1 MRSEASKNLMA
12 HTIQSLNIKSHRLGN
27 TYQQPHFFILNK
39 GNNSGK
45 PLTAPCPNC
54 FVIQFNNEEEK
65 EQVYWLLFGLW
76 RSKAFHQFL
85 RGSVIPFVILKD
97 VKDCIRE
104 GFQKAIESPEQFKK
118 SVTTLRSLEQME
130 SQYKQNLLLIEEAKR
145 IVFYR
150 YILKR

>member
-1 MRSEASKNLMA
+1 MQTLNNKTHRSGS
-12 HTIQSLNIKSHRLGN
+12 

-54 FVIQFNNEEEK
+54 FVIQFNNEDEK

-76 RSKAFHQFL
+76 RSKAFNQFL
-85 RGSVIPFVILKD
+85 RGSVIPFVNLKD
-97 VKDCIRE
+97 VKDCIRA
-104 GFQKAIESPEQFKK
+104 GYQKATETPEQFKK
-118 SVTTLRSLEQME
+118 SVATLRSLEQME
-130 SQYKQNLLLIEEAKR
+130 AQYKQNLQLIAEDKQM
-145 IVFYR
+145 VFYR

>member
-1 MRSEASKNLMA
+1 MQ
-12 HTIQSLNIKSHRLGN
+12 TLNIKSHRSGS

-54 FVIQFNNEEEK
+54 FVIQFNNEDEK

-85 RGSVIPFVILKD
+85 CGSVIPFVNLKD
-97 VKDCIRE
+97 VKDCIRA
-104 GFQKAIESPEQFKK
+104 GYQKATETPEQFKK
-118 SVTTLRSLEQME
+118 SVATLRSLEQME
-130 SQYKQNLLLIEEAKR
+130 AQYKQNLQLIAEAKQM
-145 IVFYR
+145 VFYR

>member
-1 MRSEASKNLMA
+1 MA
-12 HTIQSLNIKSHRLGN
+12 HTMQTLNIKSHRLGN

-45 PLTAPCPNC
+45 PLSAPCPNC
-54 FVIQFNNEEEK
+54 FVIQFDNEEEK

-85 RGSVIPFVILKD
+85 RGSVIPFVNLKD

-104 GFQKAIESPEQFKK
+104 GFQKATESPEQFKK

>member
-1 MRSEASKNLMA
+1 MQ
-12 HTIQSLNIKSHRLGN
+12 TLNIKSHRSGS

-54 FVIQFNNEEEK
+54 FVIQCNNEDEK

-76 RSKAFHQFL
+76 RSKAFRQFL
-85 RGSVIPFVILKD
+85 RGSVIPFVNLKD
-97 VKDCIRE
+97 VKDCIRA
-104 GFQKAIESPEQFKK
+104 GYQKATETPEQFKK
-118 SVTTLRSLEQME
+118 SVATLRSLEQME
-130 SQYKQNLLLIEEAKR
+130 AQYKQNLQLIAEAKQM
-145 IVFYR
+145 VFYR